1 MDRIN
6 KMQKGRRLAYLKKCI
21 VAQQLMMKYEDNTSV
36 RYRIF
41 EDHIQPVLM
50 CSYQQYNNMLN
61 EPNPQRQID
70 ELTNQ

>member
-1 MDRIN
+1 
-6 KMQKGRRLAYLKKCI
+6 MQKGRRLAYLKKCI
-21 VAQQLMMKYEDNTSV
+21 VAQQLMMKYEDNTTV
-36 RYRIF
+36 RHRVF

>member
-1 MDRIN
+1 
-6 KMQKGRRLAYLKKCI
+6 MQKGRRLAYLKKCI